1 MRQKYY
7 IFFLAVVAAL
17 GGFLFGFDTAVISGA
32 LSPLIRYYGLESQ
45 PLWQGWLVSS
55 VVLGCVLGALASGL
69 LADKSGR
76 KGALIVTGIL
86 FLTSSLGAAFSTT
99 FNIFIGFR
107 LVAGVAVGIAAM
119 VSPLYIAEVSPVA
132 IRGRLVALN
141 QFALTLGILIAY
153 ISNHLVDRIYVQD
166 GSLAGLVEATEIW
179 RIMLGIAVIPSL
191 LFLVLLLFVP
201 ESPRF
206 LALQGKEERAK
217 SILSRLNDDQTALVE
232 WYTISQTLNAKDITL
247 RNLFKPPL
255 GKNTFIALYL
265 AIFSQLSGI
274 DLVLHYG
281 PIILEKAG
289 FSFADSLLGQLSFG
303 IVLVLFTILALWKVD
318 TLGRKPLLL
327 LGNAGIFLMLILI
340 GYFFREASFSEI
352 GLLTAISAFV
362 AFFAFSMGPIPWIV
376 MSEIFPAKV
385 RGQAMAL
392 ATFSLFSANWLVAQL
407 FPLGME
413 YWGGHRT
420 FWLLALFTLPTFWLV
435 WKIMPETKGKVLES
449 QLSH

>member
-191 LFLVLLLFVP
+191 LFL
-201 ESPRF
+201 
-206 LALQGKEERAK
+206 
-217 SILSRLNDDQTALVE
+217 
-232 WYTISQTLNAKDITL
+232 
-247 RNLFKPPL
+247 
-255 GKNTFIALYL
+255 
-265 AIFSQLSGI
+265 
-274 DLVLHYG
+274 
-281 PIILEKAG
+281 
-289 FSFADSLLGQLSFG
+289 
-303 IVLVLFTILALWKVD
+303 
-318 TLGRKPLLL
+318 
-327 LGNAGIFLMLILI
+327 
-340 GYFFREASFSEI
+340 EI
-352 GLLTAISAFV
+352 GRAHV
-362 AFFAFSMGPIPWIV
+362 
-376 MSEIFPAKV
+376 
-385 RGQAMAL
+385 
-392 ATFSLFSANWLVAQL
+392 
-407 FPLGME
+407 
-413 YWGGHRT
+413 
-420 FWLLALFTLPTFWLV
+420 
-435 WKIMPETKGKVLES
+435 
-449 QLSH
+449 